1 MEHARLDDTSGVHLH
16 TLQLSHN
23 GDVGE
28 ERENDRSIS
37 LYCSA
42 NNEPASTTEAV
53 HRRICRGRYSVALL
67 RCIYRT
73 AEHTCRATRDRVFAT
88 AHRCSGVFLVFLSQR
103 SPWHAGHIKPLLRH
117 PLVDDAEAVYQSTRA
132 ASLWSDVYV

>member
-53 HRRICRGRYSVALL
+53 D
-67 RCIYRT
+67 
-73 AEHTCRATRDRVFAT
+73 RATGITGAILPRKIVR
-88 AHRCSGVFLVFLSQR
+88 
-103 SPWHAGHIKPLLRH
+103 KK
-117 PLVDDAEAVYQSTRA
+117 
-132 ASLWSDVYV
+132 